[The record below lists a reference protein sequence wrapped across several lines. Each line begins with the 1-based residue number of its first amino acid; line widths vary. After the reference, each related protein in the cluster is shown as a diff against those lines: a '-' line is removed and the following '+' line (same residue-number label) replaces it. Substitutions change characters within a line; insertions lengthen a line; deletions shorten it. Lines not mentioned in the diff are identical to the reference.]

1 MLPGFDP
8 THPEQYD
15 WSAVQPPEL
24 AAAAG
29 EIAAEVPLTETAH
42 AKTVAMVLRAA
53 LAILARHARPKGE

>member
-1 MLPGFDP
+1 MLPDLDP
-8 THPEQYD
+8 ARPELYP
-15 WSAVQPPEL
+15 WSAVLPPEL

-29 EIAAEVPLTETAH
+29 EIAAEVPLAEAAH